1 MLIRSPSFTLTLH
14 DFGKKKK
21 KDWISRK
28 GTLNDF
34 KKLEFD
40 ECEYDWQLN
49 GLCFSVDSEHCKA
62 A

>member
-1 MLIRSPSFTLTLH
+1 MIL
-14 DFGKKKK
+14 
-21 KDWISRK
+21 
-28 GTLNDF
+28 